1 MVFYMLSPEN
11 KYFSTL
17 TKKTSDL
24 LSRFWGIDKIVRY
37 LPSRYSPKVKWL
49 ALAERWYLTPYLPI
63 LWYKCGHV
71 KHRST
76 KATVLVFVVCY
87 LLPIQHMTLPDSPI
101 FSPPLSFELGGV
113 VFPIFSSYVIWWM
126 VVLNLSLFFVV
137 DVLCVLASKIKVY
150 LETWNFRFMW

>member
-1 MVFYMLSPEN
+1 MVFYMLSPAN

-24 LSRFWGIDKIVRY
+24 LSRFWGIDKIDKY

-87 LLPIQHMTLPDSPI
+87 LLYLFSIWRCQILPFFPLLYQFWARRSGVPNILILCYMVDGGFELKLI
-101 FSPPLSFELGGV
+101 FCGWCTMCASFE
-113 VFPIFSSYVIWWM
+113 
-126 VVLNLSLFFVV
+126 N
-137 DVLCVLASKIKVY
+137 
-150 LETWNFRFMW
+150 